1 MQITISER
9 DQENKVT
16 LSFQTEKGKAK
27 EAYSR
32 TLRRLSKDLTIKG
45 FRKGKVPS
53 KIAEQHFG
61 PEYIKA
67 ETLDNKFLSDLFE
80 EVFKAKGLKVLH
92 ITTVQK
98 VEFNDPEDSIS
109 IEAVVELFPEIELPD
124 YTQWSVDVKIPKYEP
139 EDQLKKTLDKIL
151 SESSSFQE
159 SSEAIE
165 MGDEVVFDF
174 DGKFQ
179 KEDGSWEAKPG
190 MKSESYQIIIE
201 SGRFIENFL
210 EQMVGMKTGEE
221 KELDVNFPE
230 GYHDSE
236 LSGRPAKF
244 HVKIHKVSKPSKQTL
259 DDSFAQRLGYESA
272 EMLESKIKE
281 EIERINKNNTRAQAG
296 EVIINKLIDDVEINI
311 SKSMIDREFESELNT
326 LQRSN
331 YWSDEQTEEF
341 KSSLNMESE
350 LKAAEKKIRRSVI
363 LTTLINEL
371 KLEATEEEIQQ
382 AFQKL
387 NLPPNFEIPKANLPA
402 IVGRLNLEVLTQK
415 AVDHLIDSVKVNYQE
430 MPIEEFEKEFG
441 HVHGPHC
448 NH

>member
-1 MQITISER
+1 MQITISDR

-27 EAYSR
+27 DAYSK
-32 TLRRLSKDLTIKG
+32 TLKRLSKDLTIKG

-53 KIAEQHFG
+53 KIAEEHFG

-80 EVFKAKGLKVLH
+80 EVFQAKGLKVLQ

-109 IEAVVELFPEIELPD
+109 IEAVVELFPEISLPD
-124 YTQWSVDVKIPKYEP
+124 YTQMSVDVKVPMVNP
-139 EDQLKKTLDKIL
+139 EDQLKQILDKLIND
-151 SESSSFQE
+151 STRFVESTD
-159 SSEAIE
+159 AIE

-174 DGKFQ
+174 DGRFQ

-210 EQMVGMKTGEE
+210 EQMVGMKPGDE

-230 GYHDSE
+230 GYHDAE

-244 HVKIHKVSKPSKQTL
+244 VVKVHKVSKPARQNL
-259 DDSFAQRLGYESA
+259 DDIFAMGLGYESF
-272 EMLESKIKE
+272 EDLNKKILEE
-281 EIERINKNNTRAQAG
+281 VERINKSNTRAQAG
-296 EVIINKLIDDVEINI
+296 EVVINKLIDEIQMNI
-311 SKSMIDREFESELNT
+311 SQSMIQREFESELKM
-326 LQRSN
+326 LQKSN
-331 YWSDEQTEEF
+331 NWSDKDTEEF
-341 KSSLNMESE
+341 TSSLDMDSE

-363 LTTLINEL
+363 LTTLINDL
-371 KLEATEEEIQQ
+371 KLEASEEEIQQ
-382 AFQKL
+382 AFQRL
-387 NLPPNFEIPKANLPA
+387 NLPRNFEIPKANLPA
-402 IVGRLNLEVLTQK
+402 IVGRLNLEVVTQK

-430 MPIEEFEKEFG
+430 MPLEEYEKEFG

>member
-9 DQENKVT
+9 DQENKIT

-32 TLRRLSKDLTIKG
+32 TLKRLSKDLTIKG
-45 FRKGKVPS
+45 FRKGKVPT

-80 EVFKAKGLKVLH
+80 EVFQAKGLKVLH

-109 IEAVVELFPEIELPD
+109 IEAVVELFPEVALPD
-124 YTQWSVDVKIPKYEP
+124 YTQWSVDVKIPKNDP
-139 EDQLKKTLDKIL
+139 EEQLQKTLDKIL

-221 KELDVNFPE
+221 KELDVSFPE
-230 GYHDSE
+230 GYHDAE

-244 HVKIHKVSKPSKQTL
+244 LVKIHKVSKPVKQAL

-272 EMLESKIKE
+272 EMIKSKIKE
-281 EIERINKNNTRAQAG
+281 EIERINTTNTRAQAG
-296 EVIINKLIDDVEINI
+296 EVIINKLIDEVQMNI
-311 SKSMIDREFESELNT
+311 SQSMIDREFESELKT

-331 YWSDEQTEEF
+331 HWSDEQTEEF
-341 KSSLNMESE
+341 KSSLDMDSE

-363 LTTLINEL
+363 LTTLINDL
-371 KLEATEEEIQQ
+371 KLEASEEEIQQ
-382 AFQKL
+382 AFQRL
-387 NLPPNFEIPKANLPA
+387 NLPPNFEIPKANLSA
-402 IVGRLNLEVLTQK
+402 VVGRLNLEVVTQK

-430 MPIEEFEKEFG
+430 MPLEEYEKEFG

>member
-9 DQENKVT
+9 DQENKIT

-32 TLRRLSKDLTIKG
+32 TLKRLSKDLTIKG
-45 FRKGKVPS
+45 FRKGKVPT

-61 PEYIKA
+61 PDYIKA

-80 EVFKAKGLKVLH
+80 EVFQAKGLKVLH

-109 IEAVVELFPEIELPD
+109 IEAVVELFPEVALPD
-124 YTQWSVDVKIPKYEP
+124 YTQWSVDVKIPKNDP
-139 EDQLKKTLDKIL
+139 EEQLHKTLDKIL
-151 SESSSFQE
+151 SEASSFQE
-159 SSEAIE
+159 STEAIE

-210 EQMVGMKTGEE
+210 EQMVGMKAGEE
-221 KELDVNFPE
+221 KELDVSFPE
-230 GYHDSE
+230 GYHDEE

-244 HVKIHKVSKPSKQTL
+244 LVKIHKVSKPVKQVL
-259 DDSFAQRLGYESA
+259 DDSFAQSLGYDSA
-272 EMLESKIKE
+272 ESIQAKIKE
-281 EIERINKNNTRAQAG
+281 EIERINTTNTRAQAG
-296 EVIINKLIDDVEINI
+296 ESIINKLIDEVQMNV
-311 SKSMIDREFESELNT
+311 SQSMIDREFESELKM
-326 LQRSN
+326 LQKSN
-331 YWSDEQTEEF
+331 YWSDEQVEEF
-341 KSSLNMESE
+341 KSSLDMDSE

-363 LTTLINEL
+363 LTTLINDL

-382 AFQKL
+382 AFQRL

-402 IVGRLNLEVLTQK
+402 VVGRLNLEVVTQK
-415 AVDHLIDSVKVNYQE
+415 AVDHLVDSVNVNYQE
-430 MPIEEFEKEFG
+430 MPLEEYEKEFG

>member
-9 DQENKVT
+9 DQENKIT

-32 TLRRLSKDLTIKG
+32 TLKRLSKDLTIKG
-45 FRKGKVPS
+45 FRKGKVPT

-61 PEYIKA
+61 PDYIKA

-80 EVFKAKGLKVLH
+80 EVFQAKGLKVLH

-109 IEAVVELFPEIELPD
+109 IEAVVELFPEVALPD
-124 YTQWSVDVKIPKYEP
+124 YTQWSVDVKIPKNDP
-139 EDQLKKTLDKIL
+139 EEQLHKTLDKIL
-151 SESSSFQE
+151 SEASSFQE
-159 SSEAIE
+159 TTEAIE

-210 EQMVGMKTGEE
+210 EQMVGMKAGEE
-221 KELDVNFPE
+221 KELDVSFPE
-230 GYHDSE
+230 GYHDEE

-244 HVKIHKVSKPSKQTL
+244 LVKIHKVSKPVKQVL
-259 DDSFAQRLGYESA
+259 DDSFAQSLGYDSA
-272 EMLESKIKE
+272 ESIQAKIKE
-281 EIERINKNNTRAQAG
+281 EIERINKINTRAQAG
-296 EVIINKLIDDVEINI
+296 DAIINKLIDEVQMNV
-311 SKSMIDREFESELNT
+311 SQSMIDREFESELKM
-326 LQRSN
+326 LQKSN
-331 YWSDEQTEEF
+331 YWSDEQVEEF
-341 KSSLNMESE
+341 KSSLDMDSE

-363 LTTLINEL
+363 LTTLINDL

-382 AFQKL
+382 AFQRL

-402 IVGRLNLEVLTQK
+402 VVGRLNLEVVTQK
-415 AVDHLIDSVKVNYQE
+415 AVDHLVDSVKVNYQE
-430 MPIEEFEKEFG
+430 MPLEEYEKEFG

>member
-1 MQITISER
+1 MQITISDR

-27 EAYSR
+27 DAYSK
-32 TLRRLSKDLTIKG
+32 TLKRLSKDLTIKG

-53 KIAEQHFG
+53 KIAEEHFG

-80 EVFKAKGLKVLH
+80 EVFQAKGLKVLQ

-109 IEAVVELFPEIELPD
+109 IEAVVELFPEISLPD
-124 YTQWSVDVKIPKYEP
+124 YTQMSVDVKVPMVNP
-139 EDQLKKTLDKIL
+139 EDQRKQILDKLIND
-151 SESSSFQE
+151 STRFVESTD
-159 SSEAIE
+159 AIE

-174 DGKFQ
+174 DGRFQ

-210 EQMVGMKTGEE
+210 EQMVGMKPGDE

-230 GYHDSE
+230 GYHDAE

-244 HVKIHKVSKPSKQTL
+244 VVKVHKVSKPARQNL
-259 DDSFAQRLGYESA
+259 DDIFAMGLGYESF
-272 EMLESKIKE
+272 EDLNKKILEE
-281 EIERINKNNTRAQAG
+281 VERINKSNTRAQAG
-296 EVIINKLIDDVEINI
+296 EVVINKLIDEIQMNI
-311 SKSMIDREFESELNT
+311 SQSMIQREFESELKM
-326 LQRSN
+326 LQKSN
-331 YWSDEQTEEF
+331 NWSDKDTEEF
-341 KSSLNMESE
+341 TSSLDMDSE

-363 LTTLINEL
+363 LTTLINDL
-371 KLEATEEEIQQ
+371 KLEASEEEIQQ
-382 AFQKL
+382 AFQRL
-387 NLPPNFEIPKANLPA
+387 NLPRNFEIPKANLPA
-402 IVGRLNLEVLTQK
+402 IVGRLNLEVVTQK

-430 MPIEEFEKEFG
+430 MPLEEYEKEFG

>member
-1 MQITISER
+1 MEITISDR

-27 EAYSR
+27 EAYSK
-32 TLRRLSKDLTIKG
+32 TLKRLSRDLTIKG

-61 PEYIKA
+61 AEYIKA
-67 ETLDNKFLSDLFE
+67 ETLDNRFLSELFE
-80 EVFKAKGLKVLH
+80 EVFQAKGLKVLQ

-109 IEAVVELFPEIELPD
+109 IEAVVELFPEITLPD
-124 YTQWSVDVKIPKYEP
+124 YSAMSVDVKVPSLDP
-139 EDQLKKTLDKIL
+139 EEQRAKIL
-151 SESSSFQE
+151 EKLINDSARFVESSD
-159 SSEAIE
+159 AIA

-174 DGKFQ
+174 DGRFQ
-179 KEDGSWEAKPG
+179 KEDGTWEAKPG

-230 GYHDSE
+230 GYHDAE

-244 HVKIHKVSKPSKQTL
+244 LVKIHKVAKPIKQNL
-259 DDSFAQRLGYESA
+259 DDIFAMGLGYESFDD
-272 EMLESKIKE
+272 LNKKIIE
-281 EIERINKNNTRAQAG
+281 EVERINKTNSRAQAG
-296 EVIINKLIDDVEINI
+296 EAIIGKLIDEVQMNI
-311 SKSMIDREFESELNT
+311 SQSMIQREFESELKM
-326 LQRSN
+326 LQKSN
-331 YWSDEQTEEF
+331 NWSDKDTQEF
-341 KSSLNMESE
+341 TSSLDMDSE

-363 LTTLINEL
+363 LTTIINEL
-371 KLEATEEEIQQ
+371 KLEATEEDIQQ

-387 NLPPNFEIPKANLPA
+387 NLPTNFEIPKANLPA
-402 IVGRLNLEVLTQK
+402 IVSRLNLEVVTQK
-415 AVDHLIDSVKVNYQE
+415 AVDHLVDTVKVNYQE
-430 MPIEEFEKEFG
+430 MPLEEYEKEFG

>member
-1 MQITISER
+1 
-9 DQENKVT
+9 
-16 LSFQTEKGKAK
+16 
-27 EAYSR
+27 
-32 TLRRLSKDLTIKG
+32 
-45 FRKGKVPS
+45 
-53 KIAEQHFG
+53 
-61 PEYIKA
+61 
-67 ETLDNKFLSDLFE
+67 
-80 EVFKAKGLKVLH
+80 
-92 ITTVQK
+92 
-98 VEFNDPEDSIS
+98 
-109 IEAVVELFPEIELPD
+109 
-124 YTQWSVDVKIPKYEP
+124 
-139 EDQLKKTLDKIL
+139 
-151 SESSSFQE
+151 
-159 SSEAIE
+159 
-165 MGDEVVFDF
+165 
-174 DGKFQ
+174 
-179 KEDGSWEAKPG
+179 
-190 MKSESYQIIIE
+190 
-201 SGRFIENFL
+201 
-210 EQMVGMKTGEE
+210 
-221 KELDVNFPE
+221 
-230 GYHDSE
+230 
-236 LSGRPAKF
+236 
-244 HVKIHKVSKPSKQTL
+244 
-259 DDSFAQRLGYESA
+259 
-272 EMLESKIKE
+272 MLESKIKE